1 MYVLMLRWIYLY
13 LFILQWRLK
22 CACVNI
28 WIKVNVFYWCL
39 IKIKYYV
46 QCMETAADDSSL
58 KNNTGGALY
67 WSSFLLF
74 ALYLQYVQ
82 SYSEKKSVAIKIT
95 FHNLYDQNKLNTKE
109 NCLPAHMDPGR
120 YVSSLIWHRVNK
132 RCESGPALSDHRL
145 VQNSDLTWLCLLGFN
160 NTRLHW
166 TRLKTLNLQTSVRN
180 APERGPYTAA
190 ASL

>member
-1 MYVLMLRWIYLY
+1 MLNLIKPKDQILCSVHGNSSWWFKSEKQHRRRFVLKFF
-13 LFILQWRLK
+13 FI
-22 CACVNI
+22 I
-28 WIKVNVFYWCL
+28 WIVFTVCTIIL
-39 IKIKYYV
+39 
-46 QCMETAADDSSL
+46 
-58 KNNTGGALY
+58 G
-67 WSSFLLF
+67 
-74 ALYLQYVQ
+74 
-82 SYSEKKSVAIKIT
+82 KKSVAIKIT